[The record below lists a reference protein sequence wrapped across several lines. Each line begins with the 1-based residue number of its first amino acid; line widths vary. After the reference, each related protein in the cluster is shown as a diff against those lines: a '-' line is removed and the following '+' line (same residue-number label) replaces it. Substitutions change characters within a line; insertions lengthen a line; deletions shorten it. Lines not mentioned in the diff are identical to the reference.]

1 MKSVRKYEKG
11 GKQKGTVRA
20 GKDYTNDKQ
29 AIAAGV
35 TIDYSDPFRNLTE
48 KDRAF
53 LKKNLAGYGEGGE
66 TKIRMSE
73 GGSRD
78 GGYYNAQ
85 QVANARKALLK
96 QSLRTQGK
104 AGQGKQKV
112 VGGPSIPMSA
122 PFGYE
127 PKKEK
132 TKERIEGTRVIGPDE
147 EGGKGRKDNVLIRT
161 GDKEEIRKEVQ
172 GAMDAARKKMLKK

>member
-53 LKKNLAGYGEGGE
+53 LKKNVEGYVKG
-66 TKIRMSE
+66 
-73 GGSRD
+73 GGSKVRLGSQQD
-78 GGYYNAQ
+78 GGYFSPQ
-85 QVANARKALLK
+85 SVANMRKSLLK
-96 QSLRTQGK
+96 KSLSMQGK

>member
-1 MKSVRKYEKG
+1 
-11 GKQKGTVRA
+11 
-20 GKDYTNDKQ
+20 
-29 AIAAGV
+29 
-35 TIDYSDPFRNLTE
+35 
-48 KDRAF
+48 
-53 LKKNLAGYGEGGE
+53 
-66 TKIRMSE
+66 MSE

-96 QSLRTQGK
+96 QSLRMQGK
-104 AGQGKQKV
+104 ADQGKGQKV

-161 GDKEEIRKEVQ
+161 GDKEEITKEVQ
-172 GAMDAARKKMLKK
+172 DAFDAAREKRYKK

>member
-1 MKSVRKYEKG
+1 MKSVRKYDKG

-96 QSLRTQGK
+96 QTKRAVK
-104 AGQGKQKV
+104 D
-112 VGGPSIPMSA
+112 
-122 PFGYE
+122 
-127 PKKEK
+127 EK
-132 TKERIEGTRVIGPDE
+132 TMCLYGLVIKKRLE
-147 EGGKGRKDNVLIRT
+147 KKCKAQWMQREKKCLRNKKKRESLIALFSFLVFEVLLFVVYNHKVSLIPL
-161 GDKEEIRKEVQ
+161 
-172 GAMDAARKKMLKK
+172 LKLV

>member
-1 MKSVRKYEKG
+1 MKAVKKYEKG
-11 GKQKGTVRA
+11 DKIKDPRP

-35 TIDYSDPFRNLTE
+35 AIDYSDPFRNLSE
-48 KDRAF
+48 RDRAF
-53 LKKNLAGYGEGGE
+53 LKKNLEGYGEGGE

-96 QSLRTQGK
+96 QALGMQGR
-104 AGQGKQKV
+104 AGQGKGQKI
-112 VGGPSIPMSA
+112 VGGPSIGMASPV
-122 PFGYE
+122 GYK

-132 TKERIEGTRVIGPDE
+132 TKERIDAKQVFPESEGRQ
-147 EGGKGRKDNVLIRT
+147 DNTLIRT
-161 GDKEEIRKEVQ
+161 GDKEEIEKKVQ
-172 GAMDAARKKMLKK
+172 DAFDAAREKRYKK